1 MPVLIR
7 ETVPALPP
15 VPQSLRERAKAS
27 AGTRGMHDAVA
38 ADIEALQAVELVQPE
53 APEAAT
59 FPLRVAA
66 WNAERLKFHAP
77 SRALLERAAAD
88 VMLLTEID
96 IGMARSGNVHTLA
109 KSLPAGSGW
118 AIATEFVELGLGDD
132 REKALHAGQRNTAGI
147 HGNAIASRWP
157 IAEVAAIG
165 LDDGALWFT
174 GAQEE
179 RRIGGR
185 MAMAAAI
192 DVAGTR
198 IWFASIH
205 LESESSPALREVQM
219 LRVLAALDELAGD
232 GPAIIGGDLNTKSH
246 TAGAVSFDEVART
259 EPLFARIE
267 AAGFSWREANTEAP
281 TQRARPDGH
290 PAPPHRR
297 LDWLAGRGVSASAPA
312 TLAATDAD
320 GVAISD
326 HELVAATFAPVE
338 A

>member
-1 MPVLIR
+1 
-7 ETVPALPP
+7 
-15 VPQSLRERAKAS
+15 
-27 AGTRGMHDAVA
+27 
-38 ADIEALQAVELVQPE
+38 
-53 APEAAT
+53 
-59 FPLRVAA
+59 
-66 WNAERLKFHAP
+66 
-77 SRALLERAAAD
+77 
-88 VMLLTEID
+88 
-96 IGMARSGNVHTLA
+96 
-109 KSLPAGSGW
+109 
-118 AIATEFVELGLGDD
+118 
-132 REKALHAGQRNTAGI
+132 
-147 HGNAIASRWP
+147 
-157 IAEVAAIG
+157 
-165 LDDGALWFT
+165 
-174 GAQEE
+174 
-179 RRIGGR
+179 
-185 MAMAAAI
+185 MAAAI

-205 LESESSPALREVQM
+205 LESESSSALREVQM